1 MPETV
6 IGRAQTPWV
15 ARRTLLPEPRERR
28 CSGLPVRSR
37 RVTSSSTD
45 LKQIGHWIDGRAVPG
60 ASGRTAPVYDPARGV
75 QSAEV
80 ALASSAEVD
89 AVVASAVRASHEWRF
104 SSLTRRASLL
114 FRLRELLHASREEL
128 AAAVTSEHGKVLEDA
143 RGEVARG
150 IENVEF
156 ACGVPNLL
164 KGSSNSEVST
174 GVDIRTVLEPVGV
187 VAGITPFNFPIMV
200 PLWMMAN
207 AIACGNCFVLKPSE
221 KDPSASLVLADI
233 VQRSG
238 FPDGVFSVVQGD
250 REAVEALLAHPDVA
264 ALSFVGSTPVA
275 RHIYES
281 GTRHG
286 KRVQALGGAKN
297 HMIVMPD
304 ADIDAAADA
313 AVSAAYG
320 SAGERCMAISVVV
333 AVGPVADPL
342 VDAIASRIPDVVVG
356 AGDDDASMMGP
367 LITAEH
373 RDRVRSYVD
382 HAADEGASVVV
393 DGARAAPEVG
403 FFVGCSL
410 LDDVKPGMRVY
421 DDEVFGPVLSVVRVP
436 NFDEAL
442 TLVNDNPYGNG
453 TALFTRDGGIAR
465 RFEREVEVGMVGIN
479 VPVPVPVASH
489 SFGGWKASIFGDS
502 SIYGPDG
509 IRFYTRPKV
518 VTSRWPD
525 PGPTSMELHFPTNR

>member
-1 MPETV
+1 M
-6 IGRAQTPWV
+6 TP
-15 ARRTLLPEPRERR
+15 
-28 CSGLPVRSR
+28 
-37 RVTSSSTD
+37 SSTD
-45 LKQIGHWIDGRAVPG
+45 VRHIGHWIAGRTVPG
-60 ASGRTAPVYDPARGV
+60 DSGRTAPVYDPARGV
-75 QSAEV
+75 RAAEV
-80 ALASSAEVD
+80 ALASPAEVD
-89 AVVASAVRASHEWRF
+89 AVVASAVEASHEWRS

-114 FRLRELLHASREEL
+114 FRLRELLDASRDEL

-174 GVDIRTVLEPVGV
+174 GIDIRTVLEPMGV
-187 VAGITPFNFPIMV
+187 VAGITPFNFPVMV
-200 PLWMMAN
+200 PMWMMAN

-233 VQRSG
+233 VQRAG

-250 REAVEALLAHPDVA
+250 REAVETLLAHPDVA
-264 ALSFVGSTPVA
+264 AISFVGSTPVA
-275 RHIYES
+275 RHIYET

-297 HMIVMPD
+297 HMVVMPD

-313 AVSAAYG
+313 AISAAYG

-333 AVGPVADPL
+333 AVGAVADPL
-342 VDAIASRIPDVVVG
+342 IDAIASRIPDVVVG
-356 AGDDDASMMGP
+356 AGDDQSSMMGP

-373 RDRVRSYVD
+373 RARVQSYVER
-382 HAADEGASVVV
+382 AADEGAKVVV
-393 DGARAAPEVG
+393 DGARAEQVDG

-421 DDEVFGPVLSVVRVP
+421 DDEIFGPVLSVVPRPHLRRGAHAGERQPLRQRHGPVHP
-436 NFDEAL
+436 GRRHRASL
-442 TLVNDNPYGNG
+442 R
-453 TALFTRDGGIAR
+453 TRDPGRHGRHQRADPRPCGVAFLR
-465 RFEREVEVGMVGIN
+465 R
-479 VPVPVPVASH
+479 
-489 SFGGWKASIFGDS
+489 
-502 SIYGPDG
+502 
-509 IRFYTRPKV
+509 
-518 VTSRWPD
+518 
-525 PGPTSMELHFPTNR
+525 MEGLHFR